1 MIWST
6 RNFKVISRKAYA
18 FYLSNAVRQFM
29 EEEMGIWMNM
39 KQGMLCSKTPEF
51 DMMWDAAEKA
61 MVHAPTR
68 PTVVPPPRRT
78 LHLTPD
84 QIKAS
89 HLT

>member
-1 MIWST
+1 MIWSN

-29 EEEMGIWMNM
+29 EEEMGIWMN
-39 KQGMLCSKTPEF
+39 KTPEF

-68 PTVVPPPRRT
+68 PIVVPPPLGGRCISLLIRSR
-78 LHLTPD
+78 HLT
-84 QIKAS
+84 
-89 HLT
+89 